1 MLTKLFTI
9 AGNAFTETVRQPI
22 YGVVLLLTT
31 LLLILCNVISGWTL
45 EDDNMLMKEF
55 GLSTLLM
62 SNLVL
67 AAFSAAGILARE
79 IDNHTALTVI
89 SKPIGR
95 PVFILGKYL
104 GLAGALAVAYYLT
117 TIAFL
122 IVVRHRV
129 LEAVSD
135 PYDVPA
141 LAFGFGAL
149 FLVFAV
155 GGFCNFFYGMQ
166 FQSLAVRLAVVLF
179 TLVALALCIID
190 REWNLQPFGKEF
202 LDVRL
207 AVAIF
212 LIFISVMVL
221 TAVALAASTRLG
233 PAMTLLVVLGIAAL
247 GMISD
252 YVFGAGA
259 ARADTEVA
267 STALKSA
274 YHIIPNIGF
283 FWLADVVTELRD
295 IAAGYFFLTL
305 LYGFLWVAAFLGIA
319 VALFQNREL
328 G

>member
-1 MLTKLFTI
+1 MFTKLFSI
-9 AGNAFTETVRQPI
+9 AGNAFTETVRQPV
-22 YGVVLLLTT
+22 YGVVLLLTV
-31 LLLILCNVISGWTL
+31 LLLIFCNVISGWTL

-95 PVFILGKYL
+95 PMFIVGKYL
-104 GLAGALAVAYYLT
+104 GLAAALAVAYYLT

-129 LEAVSD
+129 MEAVSD

-149 FLVFAV
+149 FLIFFV
-155 GGFCNFFYGMQ
+155 GGFCNFFYGMH

-179 TLVALALCIID
+179 TMVALALCIID
-190 REWNLQPFGKEF
+190 REWKLQTFGKEF
-202 LDVRL
+202 LDLRL
-207 AVAIF
+207 MVAIF
-212 LIFISVMVL
+212 LIFVSVMVL

-233 PAMTLLVVLGIAAL
+233 PAMTLVVVLGVAAV

-252 YVFGAGA
+252 YVFGGGSAK
-259 ARADTEVA
+259 ADTAAAAAV
-267 STALKSA
+267 LNGA
-274 YHIIPNIGF
+274 YHVIPNIGF
-283 FWLADVVTELRD
+283 FWLADVVVELRD
-295 IAAGYFFLTL
+295 VALGYFLL
-305 LYGFLWVAAFLGIA
+305 SVLYGVLWVVAFLGIA
-319 VALFQNREL
+319 VALFQKREL